1 MRAVAYALVA
11 AVAAARLGA
20 PPRRRLEDSLDM
32 EKLSEDAA
40 VGALGSHVLFKLDGD
55 DALVKR
61 GDAAA
66 VTAKVVDALG
76 CDGEATR
83 VFRHAGK
90 HEAAHAAFGLDLWYE
105 VACEAEGPV
114 EGDPSEQC
122 EDSPS
127 WYQGTK
133 KSKTCAWVAEKP
145 ASRCK
150 DTVQS
155 KDGVAAGVAC
165 PVACDA
171 CPADGDD
178 SAADES
184 RSQPVDGPV
193 NKCADSPSWYQGTK
207 NSKTCAWV
215 GKSPAKRCK
224 DTVKSSDGVTASDA
238 CPEACDGCPADVGD
252 APKPTPK
259 PTPKPAP
266 KPTPKPTPAPEDEP
280 SCADSPS
287 WYQGTKKS
295 KTCAW
300 VAEKPKSRCKD
311 TIKSRDGVTASV
323 ACPEACDACPA
334 DVGDAAPCE
343 DSPTWYQGK
352 KTTRTCAWVAKKPEK
367 YCAFE
372 SRAKVPASA
381 ACPVAC
387 DSCPGRPGR
396 RLAAARQYKAVAD
409 SQSVYDALRRFLD
422 SDAHDGV
429 VIVEPELDYATS
441 FTPDD
446 PGLNTQSHYD
456 AINLRE
462 AWDLTTGDPNV
473 VVQVLDTGIELDHP
487 DLQLNI
493 WTNPGEICGNGVDDD
508 FNGYV
513 DDCHG

>member
-145 ASRCK
+145 KSRCK
-150 DTVQS
+150 DTIMS
-155 KDGVAAGVAC
+155 KDGVTASDAC

-207 NSKTCAWV
+207 
-215 GKSPAKRCK
+215 
-224 DTVKSSDGVTASDA
+224 
-238 CPEACDGCPADVGD
+238 
-252 APKPTPK
+252 
-259 PTPKPAP
+259 
-266 KPTPKPTPAPEDEP
+266 
-280 SCADSPS
+280 
-287 WYQGTKKS
+287 KS
-295 KTCAW
+295 KTL
-300 VAEKPKSRCKD
+300 PNQ
-311 TIKSRDGVTASV
+311 
-323 ACPEACDACPA
+323 
-334 DVGDAAPCE
+334 AA
-343 DSPTWYQGK
+343 T
-352 KTTRTCAWVAKKPEK
+352 
-367 YCAFE
+367 
-372 SRAKVPASA
+372 
-381 ACPVAC
+381 
-387 DSCPGRPGR
+387 
-396 RLAAARQYKAVAD
+396 
-409 SQSVYDALRRFLD
+409 
-422 SDAHDGV
+422 
-429 VIVEPELDYATS
+429 
-441 FTPDD
+441 
-446 PGLNTQSHYD
+446 
-456 AINLRE
+456 
-462 AWDLTTGDPNV
+462 
-473 VVQVLDTGIELDHP
+473 
-487 DLQLNI
+487 
-493 WTNPGEICGNGVDDD
+493 
-508 FNGYV
+508 
-513 DDCHG
+513 

>member
-66 VTAKVVDALG
+66 VTAKVVGARLRRRPT
-76 CDGEATR
+76 ASSAR
-83 VFRHAGK
+83 AGK
-90 HEAAHAAFGLDLWYE
+90 HRR
-105 VACEAEGPV
+105 PTP
-114 EGDPSEQC
+114 PSASTSGHE
-122 EDSPS
+122 E
-127 WYQGTK
+127 
-133 KSKTCAWVAEKP
+133 SKTCAWV
-145 ASRCK
+145 
-150 DTVQS
+150 
-155 KDGVAAGVAC
+155 
-165 PVACDA
+165 
-171 CPADGDD
+171 
-178 SAADES
+178 
-184 RSQPVDGPV
+184 
-193 NKCADSPSWYQGTK
+193 
-207 NSKTCAWV
+207 
-215 GKSPAKRCK
+215 
-224 DTVKSSDGVTASDA
+224 
-238 CPEACDGCPADVGD
+238 
-252 APKPTPK
+252 
-259 PTPKPAP
+259 
-266 KPTPKPTPAPEDEP
+266 
-280 SCADSPS
+280 
-287 WYQGTKKS
+287 
-295 KTCAW
+295 
-300 VAEKPKSRCKD
+300 EKPKSRCKD

-429 VIVEPELDYATS
+429 VIVEPELDYAAS
-441 FTPDD
+441 FTPGDRASTRTTTASASRAS
-446 PGLNTQSHYD
+446 PGGDSANSGAKLMVSVGFGKTRNGGF
-456 AINLRE
+456 AE
-462 AWDLTTGDPNV
+462 ALLYGADNGAQISSNSWGY
-473 VVQVLDTGIELDHP
+473 
-487 DLQLNI
+487 
-493 WTNPGEICGNGVDDD
+493 TNPGAYSQSVLNAID
-508 FNGYV
+508 Y
-513 DDCHG
+513 